1 MAPAAVG
8 EGVAAPSARSVK
20 INRYVEKK
28 LVKVNDMCMLH
39 NAFSRDGDMF
49 DGSRSCIKLGVTYL
63 HILYISKFFFSNSN

>member
-1 MAPAAVG
+1 MW
-8 EGVAAPSARSVK
+8 K
-20 INRYVEKK
+20 KK

-49 DGSRSCIKLGVTYL
+49 DESRSCIKLGVTYL